1 MAWVFLGIGSNVERY
16 RHVGLAL
23 DALREAFGELSVSP
37 VYESEPVGFSGSNF
51 LNMAVGFDTELPVA
65 ELSRR
70 LKQMELDF
78 GRRPDAPRFSPRT
91 LDLDILTYGDEV
103 GVVAGVE
110 LPRGE
115 ILKNAFVL
123 KPLADIAP
131 KAEHPVNRKC
141 YRELWQDYTTDQ
153 KLWPVDFN
161 WQGRPISAAIR

>member
-1 MAWVFLGIGSNVERY
+1 MAKVLLGIGSNVERY

-23 DALREAFGELSVSP
+23 DALQDRFGELSVSP

-51 LNMAVGFDTELPVA
+51 LNLAVGLHTELPVA
-65 ELSRR
+65 ELSQL

-78 GRRPDAPRFSPRT
+78 GRNPAAPRFSPRT
-91 LDLDILTYGDEV
+91 LDLDVLTYGDEV
-103 GVVAGVE
+103 GIVAGVE

-131 KAEHPVNRKC
+131 SETHPVSGRC
-141 YRELWQDYTTDQ
+141 YRELWQDYHADQ
-153 KLWPVDFN
+153 RLWPVDFN
-161 WQGRPISAAIR
+161 WQGRQISAAVS

>member
-1 MAWVFLGIGSNVERY
+1 MARVLLGIGSNVERY

-23 DALREAFGELSVSP
+23 DALQNAFGELSVSP

-51 LNMAVGFDTELPVA
+51 LNLAVGFHTELQVA
-65 ELSRR
+65 ELSRL

-103 GVVAGVE
+103 GLVAGVE

-131 KAEHPVNRKC
+131 ETKHPVNGKS
-141 YRELWQDYTTDQ
+141 YSELWQYYAADQ
-153 KLWPVDFN
+153 KLWPVDFI
-161 WQGRPISAAIR
+161 WQERQISAAIG

>member
-1 MAWVFLGIGSNVERY
+1 MARVFLGIGSNVERY

-23 DALREAFGELSVSP
+23 GALQEMFGELSVSP
-37 VYESEPVGFSGSNF
+37 VYESEPVGFAGSNF
-51 LNMAVGFDTELPVA
+51 LNLAVGFHTELPVA
-65 ELSRR
+65 ELSQR
-70 LKQMELDF
+70 LKQLELDF
-78 GRRPDAPRFSPRT
+78 GRSPDAPRFSPRT

-103 GVVAGVE
+103 GMVAGVE

-131 KAEHPVNRKC
+131 RETHPVSGRC
-141 YRELWQDYTTDQ
+141 YRDLWQDYRTGQ

-161 WQGRPISAAIR
+161 WQGRQISAAIS

>member
-1 MAWVFLGIGSNVERY
+1 MARVLLGIGSNVERY

-23 DALREAFGELSVSP
+23 DALQEMFGELSVSP

-51 LNMAVGFDTELPVA
+51 LNLAVGFHTELAVP
-65 ELSRR
+65 ELSQRM
-70 LKQMELDF
+70 KQMELDF

-91 LDLDILTYGDEV
+91 LDLDILTYDQKV
-103 GVVAGVE
+103 GVIAGVE

-131 KAEHPVNRKC
+131 GEIHPVSGRC
-141 YRELWQDYTTDQ
+141 YRELWQDYRTDQ
-153 KLWPVDFN
+153 KLWPVDFS
-161 WQGRPISAAIR
+161 WQGRQISAAVS